1 MDFTRHSPAATTSP
15 TCKSS
20 ETSSEEV
27 ASSMLNKPW
36 TIRVVS
42 AHHRHDSA
50 HKQRGTD
57 RAGHL
62 TCGHENHAPEAAPI
76 NCTTITTKGASSTVR
91 QP

>member
-15 TCKSS
+15 TRKSS

-42 AHHRHDSA
+42 ATTA
-50 HKQRGTD
+50 TIV
-57 RAGHL
+57 
-62 TCGHENHAPEAAPI
+62 PI
-76 NCTTITTKGASSTVR
+76 NSVEPTV
-91 QP
+91 QAT

>member
-1 MDFTRHSPAATTSP
+1 MDFARHSPAATTSP

-42 AHHRHDSA
+42 ATTA
-50 HKQRGTD
+50 TIV
-57 RAGHL
+57 
-62 TCGHENHAPEAAPI
+62 PI
-76 NCTTITTKGASSTVR
+76 NSVEPTV
-91 QP
+91 QAT

>member
-42 AHHRHDSA
+42 ATTA
-50 HKQRGTD
+50 TIV
-57 RAGHL
+57 
-62 TCGHENHAPEAAPI
+62 PI
-76 NCTTITTKGASSTVR
+76 NSVGPTV
-91 QP
+91 QAT